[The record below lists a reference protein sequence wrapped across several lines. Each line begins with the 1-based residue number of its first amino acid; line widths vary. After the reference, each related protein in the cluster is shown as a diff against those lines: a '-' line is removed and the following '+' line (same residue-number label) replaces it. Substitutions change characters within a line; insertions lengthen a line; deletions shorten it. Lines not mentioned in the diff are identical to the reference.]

1 MDLVFTAGSNN
12 GAMQCIDIDVDIID
26 SPEDETFT
34 VTLTATNSIVT
45 FSNYVTTINI
55 ADTAS
60 KYEKDA
66 TTYTRIAEDV
76 HGWLASISGNRTSL
90 YNFLRNAEVSTYTKS

>member
-1 MDLVFTAGSNN
+1 MDLVFTAGSSN

-34 VTLTATNSIVT
+34 VTLTASNSIVT

-66 TTYTRIAEDV
+66 TSYTRAVFKEGGAFV
-76 HGWLASISGNRTSL
+76 PPPPSPLCHSRLL
-90 YNFLRNAEVSTYTKS
+90 PPPPPPPP